1 MKGQAG
7 RVLRP
12 AEEMAPVPGCTVSE
26 AISAAGGNNVVWF
39 SLAEAT
45 DISAESYERR
55 RLWYVAS
62 GAMEAVEES
71 GNTPLAAGDFFVVPV
86 GTPVGVKTERGAVYL
101 EISLQE
107 GKTMNKAIE
116 DKKVFQLAELLP
128 CQEGKIVNMDV
139 LSGPKLKFVVM
150 SFDEGTGLSEHSA
163 PGEALIFALDGK
175 AIIGYE
181 GKEYPIR
188 AGENFRFE
196 KNGLHYVKA
205 DGRFKMALLLVLE

>member
-86 GTPVGVKTERGAVYL
+86 GTPVGVRTERGAVYL

-107 GKTMNKAIE
+107 GKTVNKAIE

-128 CQEGKIVNMDV
+128 CQDGKIVNMDLV
-139 LSGPKLKFVVM
+139 QSPNLKFVLM
-150 SFDEGTGLSEHSA
+150 SFGAGTGLDEREA
-163 PGEALIFALDGK
+163 LVFALEGEAV
-175 AIIGYE
+175 IGYE
-181 GKEYPIR
+181 GKEYTVH
-188 AGENFRFE
+188 AGENFKFA
-196 KNGLHYVKA
+196 KNGRHYVRAVKN
-205 DGRFKMALLLVLE
+205 FKMALMLELA